1 MDIKLDDLYKVR
13 FGDQLAAKNAI
24 WTVLCRHFFQK
35 YIPDQANSTVVD
47 IGCGYGEFI
56 NNIVASHK
64 IAVDINSNNAQ
75 FLDQDVQF
83 VCANPSTD
91 KFCEN
96 ETVDTIFMS
105 NFLEH
110 LPDKNHVLS
119 LLFACRMAL
128 KTGGQL
134 VIMGPNIRFAYREYW
149 DFFDHIIPISHDS
162 ISEALRMTGFE
173 IVQMAPRFLPYTTK
187 SSLPQWPW
195 LVKLY
200 LLLPLAWRVFGKQFL
215 IVSKKS

>member
-35 YIPDQANSTVVD
+35 YIPDQANSTVAD

-56 NNIVASHK
+56 NNIVASNK
-64 IAVDINSNNAQ
+64 IAVDINPNNAQ

-96 ETVDTIFMS
+96 ESVDTIFMS

-110 LPDKNHVLS
+110 LPDKNQVLR
-119 LLFACRMAL
+119 LLFACRTAL

-134 VIMGPNIRFAYREYW
+134 IIMGPNIKYAYREYNVSA
-149 DFFDHIIPISHDS
+149 PVGQKLREKVVGCSKRVIS
-162 ISEALRMTGFE
+162 
-173 IVQMAPRFLPYTTK
+173 
-187 SSLPQWPW
+187 
-195 LVKLY
+195 
-200 LLLPLAWRVFGKQFL
+200 
-215 IVSKKS
+215 